1 MLLKGEMMDAPLMIS
16 GILKHADNCHGD
28 QEIVSR
34 LPEDLSTHRY
44 GYSDAHKRTRQL
56 ANALTRKL
64 GIKESDRVSTIAWN
78 THRHFELYYGV
89 SGIGAVI
96 HTVNPRLDPAQ
107 IIWILNHA
115 QSRAVFFD
123 KTFAPLIDGIAK
135 HCKTVKHWVLMA
147 DSSHLKD
154 VQTKCIAYEELIDD
168 HKPDYDWPE
177 FDEYAAAGLCYTS
190 GTTGDPKGVL
200 YSHRSTLLH
209 AMACSAAD
217 VIGVG
222 ARGVMLPVVPMFH
235 VNAWGIPY
243 ASPMGGA
250 KLVMPG
256 PRLDG
261 AGLHEMIEEEKVNYV
276 AGVPT
281 VWLGLLQYLRENDKR
296 IDSVERVLIGG
307 SALPEALLRAF
318 EDNYGVTMQQGWGM
332 TEMSPLGTV
341 NVPLAKHED
350 LSKDEMVRLKL
361 KQGRLVYGVEMRIV
375 DDEGTELPWDGK
387 SSGHVHVR
395 GPWIASGYFR
405 GAGAEA
411 FTDDGWMKTGDVAYM
426 DSDGYMTITDRSK
439 DVIKTGGEWISSI
452 DLENEAMGHPD
463 VAMAAVIGK
472 YHPKWQ
478 ERPLLIVQLQAG
490 AEPNADSILEY
501 LRGKVPKLWVPD
513 GVEFIDEM
521 PIGATGKIL
530 KTKLRDIYR
539 DYQFPGTEGMEP

>member
-1 MLLKGEMMDAPLMIS
+1 MMLKGEMMDAPLMIS
-16 GILKHADNCHGD
+16 GILKHADSCHGD
-28 QEIVSR
+28 REIVSR

-64 GIKESDRVSTIAWN
+64 HIKESDRVSTIAWN

-115 QSRAVFFD
+115 QSKAVFFD
-123 KTFAPLIDGIAK
+123 KTFSPLVDGIAK
-135 HCKTVKHWVLMA
+135 HCKTVKNWVLMT
-147 DSSHLKD
+147 DSGHLKD
-154 VQTKCIAYEELIDD
+154 VQTKCIAYEDLIGD
-168 HKPDYDWPE
+168 HKPDYDWPV

-209 AMACSAAD
+209 AMACMSAD

-261 AGLHEMIEEEKVNYV
+261 AGLHEMIEKEQVNYV

-281 VWLGLLQYLRENDKR
+281 VWLGLLQYLREQGLAAPVVATIKLLGMYAWRKMFD
-296 IDSVERVLIGG
+296 
-307 SALPEALLRAF
+307 LPPF
-318 EDNYGVTMQQGWGM
+318 
-332 TEMSPLGTV
+332 
-341 NVPLAKHED
+341 
-350 LSKDEMVRLKL
+350 
-361 KQGRLVYGVEMRIV
+361 
-375 DDEGTELPWDGK
+375 
-387 SSGHVHVR
+387 
-395 GPWIASGYFR
+395 
-405 GAGAEA
+405 
-411 FTDDGWMKTGDVAYM
+411 
-426 DSDGYMTITDRSK
+426 
-439 DVIKTGGEWISSI
+439 
-452 DLENEAMGHPD
+452 
-463 VAMAAVIGK
+463 
-472 YHPKWQ
+472 PKPEE
-478 ERPLLIVQLQAG
+478 ERPSSPSLRERSNQLLNRVRNLVG
-490 AEPNADSILEY
+490 RGDS
-501 LRGKVPKLWVPD
+501 RRD
-513 GVEFIDEM
+513 GDTQRKEE
-521 PIGATGKIL
+521 KEE
-530 KTKLRDIYR
+530 R
-539 DYQFPGTEGMEP
+539 E